1 VADFNPLTAP
11 PPEEVFLKDAPLV
24 RVIAQVR
31 FPPILSIE
39 KRDFLGS
46 FQEAIRE
53 QYPILQQEQTQGFAL
68 SAEGFVPTTPQV
80 TWRFLD
86 GKNNWDWRVS
96 LASDFIALE
105 TKTAYSSQSDF
116 LNRLEKVLVA
126 LNESIKPSSVERFG
140 IRYIDRIAG
149 QNLQDISLLVKP
161 QIAGMI
167 SAQFLSTDFNKYLQQ
182 TINESLFIIPDS
194 KKQLFAR
201 WGIVPAGATFDP
213 DALEPIDQLSWILDL
228 DMSLSVSRDFDIN
241 ALINEGQDFSDR
253 IYAFFRWAVEEE
265 FLRRF
270 GGQP

>member
-1 VADFNPLTAP
+1 M
-11 PPEEVFLKDAPLV
+11 
-24 RVIAQVR
+24 
-31 FPPILSIE
+31 
-39 KRDFLGS
+39 
-46 FQEAIRE
+46 
-53 QYPILQQEQTQGFAL
+53 
-68 SAEGFVPTTPQV
+68 
-80 TWRFLD
+80 
-86 GKNNWDWRVS
+86 
-96 LASDFIALE
+96 
-105 TKTAYSSQSDF
+105 
-116 LNRLEKVLVA
+116 
-126 LNESIKPSSVERFG
+126 
-140 IRYIDRIAG
+140 G

-161 QIAGMI
+161 QIAGII

-182 TINESLFIIPDS
+182 TINESVFKIPDS